1 MDLKKIFILFV
12 ILILSCS
19 GTSFNFSEV
28 TIKGGSLP
36 EYNRATEDFAVGAFA
51 PIPTGIDLNGNN
63 ITVSTRKGL
72 EEKKA
77 SIIVF
82 LAHWCSHCQREV
94 PMIQKFV
101 NEHGYPKDLN
111 LFSVATHIDKKRN
124 NYPPNDWLQRENF
137 TVPVI
142 FDDEENNI
150 AESFGL
156 SAFPYWVF
164 LNPDGT
170 VYMRHAGSL
179 SEDQFY
185 QVMTAGNSNYEIN

>member
-1 MDLKKIFILFV
+1 MELKKIFILL
-12 ILILSCS
+12 LISIISCS
-19 GTSFNFSEV
+19 SSSFDFSEV

-36 EYNRATEDFAVGAFA
+36 EYNRNIEDPAVDAFA
-51 PIPTGIDLNGNN
+51 PIPTGIDLNGNP

-94 PMIQKFV
+94 PMIQKFI
-101 NEHGYPKDLN
+101 NQYGYPMDLN

-142 FDDEENNI
+142 FDDEENMI

-179 SEDQFY
+179 SENQFNE
-185 QVMTAGNSNYEIN
+185 VMTAGSSNYEIK

>member
-1 MDLKKIFILFV
+1 MQLKKVFV
-12 ILILSCS
+12 LLIISIMSCS
-19 GTSFNFSEV
+19 GSSFTFSEV
-28 TIKGGSLP
+28 TIKGGTLP
-36 EYNRATEDFAVGAFA
+36 EYKRNIEDAAVGAFA
-51 PIPTGIDLNGNN
+51 PIPTGVDLYGEP
-63 ITVSTRKGL
+63 ITLSTRKGL

-94 PMIQKFV
+94 PMIQKFIES
-101 NEHGYPKDLN
+101 NGFPQNIN
-111 LFSVATHIDKKRN
+111 LFSVATHVDKNRN
-124 NYPPNDWLQRENF
+124 NYPPNEWLEREKY

-142 FDDEENNI
+142 FDDEENSI

-179 SEDQFY
+179 SEDQFF
-185 QVMTAGNSNYEIN
+185 QVMTAGNNYEIK